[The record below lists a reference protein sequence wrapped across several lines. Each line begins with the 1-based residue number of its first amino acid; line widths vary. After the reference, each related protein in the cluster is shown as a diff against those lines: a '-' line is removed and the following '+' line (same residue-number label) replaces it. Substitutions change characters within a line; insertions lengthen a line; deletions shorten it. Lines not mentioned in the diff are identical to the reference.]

1 MVIQGWLAGEQRDK
15 IAVDNGL
22 SAGAV
27 TNIVNEWRQA
37 LGFHLADAL
46 RDLAVALKRV
56 GITPAQCALGFRAAM
71 MLNRLGVKEDNF
83 ESFMSDVYNRCCN
96 IFGLVPER
104 IAFYI
109 TNLLE
114 FSQTVPL
121 SQIPEYIQL
130 KRQEKEKLE
139 QEIQILEEKV
149 KKLQKEKSDSER
161 LCNSA
166 LEESKITK
174 ESLKW
179 YSDIK
184 EELEKRYGI
193 PVDDISKLG
202 AIVNQVSQLFG
213 YDASKVVYALSNLE
227 SLKAEHAKYQTW
239 IQEVKTDYYGLSQEK
254 SELQNVVASCK
265 QSLSVYNQLAADMN
279 FGLKELKLLWNTILE
294 IAAAN
299 NIPREQAVSKFF
311 KDIEQQYD
319 DKLGFESKIDKLQV
333 EVNKLNRQELR
344 LLGEIN
350 AIPRLGLALL
360 KLFNMNDDNNN
371 NNNIDE
377 VIELLIDKVRKSGG
391 IKAAIKKL
399 SQPIDEEEKQEVLV
413 DGGNKSSGNKQIE
426 KQEGRVEV
434 REEDSHDEEDASE
447 VELRHLFEEATGNMP
462 PQDTPEEPLF
472 WKSE

>member
-1 MVIQGWLAGEQRDK
+1 
-15 IAVDNGL
+15 
-22 SAGAV
+22 
-27 TNIVNEWRQA
+27 
-37 LGFHLADAL
+37 
-46 RDLAVALKRV
+46 
-56 GITPAQCALGFRAAM
+56 

-96 IFGLVPER
+96 IFGLVPDR

-114 FSQTVPL
+114 FSQTVPF
-121 SQIPEYIQL
+121 SQIPGYMLQ

-149 KKLQKEKSDSER
+149 KKLRKEKSDSER

-166 LEESKITK
+166 LEESRITK
-174 ESLKW
+174 EDLKW

-202 AIVNQVSQLFG
+202 VIVNQVSQLFG

-227 SLKAEHAKYQTW
+227 SLKEEHAKYQTW
-239 IQEVKTDYYGLSQEK
+239 TQEVKTDYYGLSQEK

-265 QSLSVYNQLAADMN
+265 QSLSVYNQLADMN
-279 FGLKELKLLWNTILE
+279 FGLKELKLLWNIILE

-319 DKLGFESKIDKLQV
+319 DKLGFESKIGNLQI
-333 EVNKLNRQELR
+333 EVNKLNRQELK

-360 KLFNMNDDNNN
+360 KLFNMNDDD
-371 NNNIDE
+371 NNNINEEIE
-377 VIELLIDKVRKSGG
+377 VLIDKVRKSGG
-391 IKAAIKKL
+391 IKASIKKL
-399 SQPIDEEEKQEVLV
+399 NQPTDEEEKQEVLV
-413 DGGNKSSGNKQIE
+413 DGGNKSGGNKQIE
-426 KQEGRVEV
+426 KQEGR
-434 REEDSHDEEDASE
+434 EEDSHDDDEEDATE
-447 VELRHLFEEATGNMP
+447 VEFRDRLDKAMENMSR
-462 PQDTPEEPLF
+462 QDTPEEPLF